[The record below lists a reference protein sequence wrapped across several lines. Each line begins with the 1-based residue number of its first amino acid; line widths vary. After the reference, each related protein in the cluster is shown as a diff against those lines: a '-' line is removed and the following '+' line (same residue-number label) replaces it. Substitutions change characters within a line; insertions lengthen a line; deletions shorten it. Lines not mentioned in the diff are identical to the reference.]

1 MLANPKNNEKII
13 VGVVSLFMAFILGS
27 YAQFVLQIG
36 FSYPAMIWEELASG
50 ILGAVLVGIFVFF
63 RNRRRD

>member
-36 FSYPAMIWEELASG
+36 FSYLRVRARG
-50 ILGAVLVGIFVFF
+50 NFCVFSQ
-63 RNRRRD
+63 

>member
-27 YAQFVLQIG
+27 YAQFVWQIG

-50 ILGAVLVGIFVFF
+50 ILGSVLVGIFVFF